1 MNQNSRRCH
10 SRYSIYLYYQNL
22 QILEVVNEKDD
33 DKSFLPHHFPDIQ
46 KTIAYV
52 TCEAIES
59 TSKRQLKKQ
68 LGERQEGKKHFS
80 EQGIQQTSPLSTLT
94 NASIRENPSNC
105 RVFAISSICFLHLCK
120 AFSLQRK

>member
-1 MNQNSRRCH
+1 MNKMILSHC
-10 SRYSIYLYYQNL
+10 YLA
-22 QILEVVNEKDD
+22 IFWIFKREE
-33 DKSFLPHHFPDIQ
+33 Q
-46 KTIAYV
+46 KFKMNKQKNYAFYF
-52 TCEAIES
+52 
-59 TSKRQLKKQ
+59 KNRQLKKQ
-68 LGERQEGKKHFS
+68 LSEREEGKKKHFS